1 MTNQINTIS
10 GEDLAADYLGSD
22 YTFSGFGGS
31 LPLGSRPALVI
42 VDPAKAYAEPTSPL
56 YAGAEEAVSS
66 MRTLRA
72 AASVAGIP
80 VYLTQVLYDDEAGIL
95 GGLFFTKVPALRH
108 FVVGNPLA
116 EFIEGLEPQPG
127 EMVITKHYPSAFHG
141 TSLAAALTATK
152 IDTVLIVGF
161 STSGCIRA
169 TTIDSLQHGFVP
181 VVVADAVGDH
191 HREAH
196 ESNLRDIAAKCGEI
210 RSLDQALEYIH
221 TLGNA

>member
-1 MTNQINTIS
+1 MTDQITTIAGADRS
-10 GEDLAADYLGSD
+10 GD

-42 VDPAKAYAEPTSPL
+42 VDPAKAYSEPSSPL
-56 YAGAEEAVSS
+56 YVGAEEVVTRI
-66 MRTLRA
+66 RTLRA
-72 AASVAGIP
+72 AASAAGIP
-80 VYLTQVLYDDEAGIL
+80 VYLTQVLYDDDAGVL
-95 GGLFFTKVPALRH
+95 GGLFFSKVPALRH
-108 FVVGNPLA
+108 FVAGNPFSD
-116 EFIEGLEPQPG
+116 FIDGLEPQPG

-152 IDTVLIVGF
+152 IDTVLITGF

-181 VVVADAVGDH
+181 VVVSNAVGDR

-196 ESNLRDIAAKCGEI
+196 DSNLRDIAAKCGEV
-210 RSLDQALEYIH
+210 RSLDQVLSYLRTRSEA
-221 TLGNA
+221 